1 MMNFEKYRKFDVIK
15 LHANL
20 ADIYKRNEKGELID
34 PIGCKDYSWLTP
46 KSVFAK
52 AEEFN
57 FEDFILNEINRNFL
71 TDVEPKDMQICGSE
85 LHFWKQENVTGME
98 DAAGEYFVDYAVAIT
113 INGKCLDEGD
123 LSKIFP
129 DFEY

>member
-1 MMNFEKYRKFDVIK
+1 MINFEKYRKFDVIK

-20 ADIYKRNEKGELID
+20 ADIYKENEKGELIG
-34 PIGCKDYSWLTP
+34 PIACKDTGWLTQ

-98 DAAGEYFVDYAVAIT
+98 DTAGEYFVNYAVAIT
-113 INGKCLDEGD
+113 INGKCLEEED

>member
-1 MMNFEKYRKFDVIK
+1 MINFEKYRKFDVIK

-20 ADIYKRNEKGELID
+20 ADIYRKNEKGELID
-34 PIGCKDYSWLTP
+34 PIGCKDISWLTQ
-46 KSVFAK
+46 KTVFAK

-57 FEDFILNEINRNFL
+57 FEDFVLNEINRNFFIN
-71 TDVEPKDMQICGSE
+71 VEAKNIHICGSE
-85 LHFWKQENVTGME
+85 LHFWKQESVTGME

-113 INGKCLDEGD
+113 INGKCLEEED